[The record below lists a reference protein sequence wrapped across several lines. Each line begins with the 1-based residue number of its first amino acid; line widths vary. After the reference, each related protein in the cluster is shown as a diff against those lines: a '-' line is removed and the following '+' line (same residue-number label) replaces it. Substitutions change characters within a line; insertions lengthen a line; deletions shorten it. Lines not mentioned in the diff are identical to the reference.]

1 MAFVLHRPPS
11 PSPRESEE
19 DVLSAALHAALQPF
33 STSTGLQ
40 SNPYHGTQSPH
51 PTYTAQTDE
60 MHREKAEKGHP
71 SVDIA
76 VNSDT
81 LILRGTGVD
90 VEPALL
96 SGNVVLHLSEATSI
110 KEITLQF
117 RGKAR
122 IPPSANESLAL
133 NSSPLTY
140 VVCNHEWSFLEGTKT
155 HAHTLK
161 AGRHL
166 FPFQLHIGGSLPSS
180 IGTTALGGASVHYK
194 LRATVVRPYF
204 GLHHRDLHSIHPIHI
219 VRGFSP
225 EALEYQQTLEIE
237 NTWPEKLMYSI
248 MVPHKAW
255 AAGDRVTAV
264 VKFSP
269 LVKGARVQNVTTMIN
284 ETVKLFG
291 RAGGCQETTR
301 TIATTKHDFHG
312 ARAVC
317 VDEQH
322 HRFRVPLLHH
332 TAQSHSLTGSRGTS
346 TPASPLQTNSGS
358 SYFPPQP
365 ATHSPGEMTPLTTV
379 TTNSSSSSSSAPHA
393 GPSAGAS
400 SSSIGISPISSAPE
414 SEAHVPIGIEL
425 PAELEEEPSQDV
437 VTTLHISV
445 PLHATPAH
453 ALEPIQVSHRIRWSI
468 MIGNLDGHTSELRC
482 SLPLHLLDHRL
493 YDEAHSATLQT
504 RRLLLGA
511 QDVEGGQ
518 AVDTHGEASDNEE
531 DMELPSYPAHVRDRV
546 ANAYLPDTGIMRV
559 TNPWIAQGISPVI
572 MTEPRTESS
581 SGLQSPAPLECFQIN
596 GAPPAQT
603 GGSNPSVN
611 PRNHLPQ
618 VPPPDAQ
625 QLHWVNSELLLSMTR
640 QPDQLPAS
648 QTWKSVPKSASQQSE
663 QSIWQSGEKFERWS
677 FRA

>member
-1 MAFVLHRPPS
+1 
-11 PSPRESEE
+11 
-19 DVLSAALHAALQPF
+19 
-33 STSTGLQ
+33 
-40 SNPYHGTQSPH
+40 
-51 PTYTAQTDE
+51 
-60 MHREKAEKGHP
+60 
-71 SVDIA
+71 
-76 VNSDT
+76 
-81 LILRGTGVD
+81 
-90 VEPALL
+90 
-96 SGNVVLHLSEATSI
+96 
-110 KEITLQF
+110 
-117 RGKAR
+117 
-122 IPPSANESLAL
+122 
-133 NSSPLTY
+133 
-140 VVCNHEWSFLEGTKT
+140 
-155 HAHTLK
+155 
-161 AGRHL
+161 
-166 FPFQLHIGGSLPSS
+166 
-180 IGTTALGGASVHYK
+180 
-194 LRATVVRPYF
+194 
-204 GLHHRDLHSIHPIHI
+204 
-219 VRGFSP
+219 
-225 EALEYQQTLEIE
+225 
-237 NTWPEKLMYSI
+237 

-648 QTWKSVPKSASQQSE
+648 VTRRSPRESRPHSMTPPETTSIQPSRHGSRFPSRRPSRANSRSGSPERSSSDGASVHSADTYVHSSSTASRNLHGLFHMSMKPFTSLTSGFSLGHRSSSSNNLSSGYPHGHSHLGHIAATGHSPTDIRNSRSPSGNSTPISPGPHTPPLVNVPHRHMTQDQMLLHRAFIETPDYEIASRGFLGGGIPPLSSYTGLPSYEEAAESRASIERSMSE
-663 QSIWQSGEKFERWS
+663 PDLISARAAPSIHAQLPPPEQLTGPVTAPPSPLGHAS
-677 FRA
+677 